1 VKGRLNN
8 MSAGESFYLV
18 TGGAGFIG
26 SNLVELLLSKSLSV
40 KVIDNF
46 STGKWDNLRSLQ
58 KKFSDRLQI
67 VEGDIRNLPFLEKEF
82 LGSQGIFHLA
92 AIPSVQQ
99 SVNDPLTCHDANI
112 TGTLNVLL
120 AARNQG
126 VPRVVFASSCAI
138 YGDSPEL
145 PKQEGMPS
153 HPLSPYAVHK
163 ATGEQYARLFYTL
176 YGLETYCLRFFNVFG
191 PQQDPRSD
199 YAAVIPRFIERMIN
213 KQKPIIYG
221 DGEQTRDFI
230 YVGDIVAANWA
241 AMTAKAGSG
250 EIFNIG
256 TGQSHSLNELFRCLR
271 NILQYQMDPQYES
284 ARPGDVRLSYADV
297 DKAKRVLQFTASTDF
312 ETGLR
317 NTLQWFQSKD

>member
-1 VKGRLNN
+1 
-8 MSAGESFYLV
+8 MSAGKSFYLV

-46 STGKWDNLRSLQ
+46 STGKWDNLRSMQ
-58 KKFSDRLQI
+58 KDFSDRLQV

-99 SVNDPLTCHDANI
+99 SVTDPLTCHDANI

-145 PKQEGMPS
+145 PKQEGMPG
-153 HPLSPYAVHK
+153 HPLSPYAIHK

-191 PQQDPRSD
+191 PRQDPRSD

-213 KQKPIIYG
+213 KQRPIIYG

-241 AMTAKAGSG
+241 AMNATAGGG

-256 TGQSHSLNELFRCLR
+256 TGNSHSLNELFHCLR
-271 NILQYQMDPQYES
+271 NILQCEMDPQYES
-284 ARPGDVRLSYADV
+284 ARSGDVRLSYADV
-297 DKAKRVLQFTASTDF
+297 DKAKRVLQFTASTGF

-317 NTLQWFQSKD
+317 NTLQWFQSKE